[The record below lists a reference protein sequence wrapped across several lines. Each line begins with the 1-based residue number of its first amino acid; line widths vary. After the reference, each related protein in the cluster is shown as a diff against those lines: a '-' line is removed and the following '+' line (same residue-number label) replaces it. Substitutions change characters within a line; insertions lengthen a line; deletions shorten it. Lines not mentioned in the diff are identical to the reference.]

1 MHTYIVYVYPQQTTT
16 LRWLWN
22 AVAGEALMEDID
34 M

>member
-1 MHTYIVYVYPQQTTT
+1 MHIEYVNDEETRT
-16 LRWLWN
+16 LNWRWN